1 MLQNFTMLEKMGMI
15 MEENGYEHI
24 YQDLR
29 SKILNEVLVAN
40 SKLSENNLAREY
52 KCSRTPIREVLKRLE
67 NDGFIIIK
75 PKSGT
80 YIRRDTQKELV
91 ELVEVRAYLE
101 ALAFHLCL
109 NTMTESEY
117 RRLEKIKQEM
127 DNLVEQNPIDIMRFA
142 RIHYNFHHVIIK
154 ASRNGLL
161 LRYFERL
168 NLKSSYLFYERMDE
182 KTGRITEQ
190 EHGKILVYLKNRD
203 LRGID
208 YMRDHLLRKYDISK
222 TVHTEIGGNE

>member
-1 MLQNFTMLEKMGMI
+1 LMLPNSTMLEKTGLV
-15 MEENGYEHI
+15 MEENGYEYI

-29 SKILNEVLVAN
+29 SKILNEVLAPN
-40 SKLSENNLAREY
+40 QKLSENNLSREY
-52 KCSRTPIREVLKRLE
+52 NCSRTPIREVLKRLE

-80 YIRRDTQKELV
+80 YIRRDTKKEIV

-109 NTMTESEY
+109 TTMTDSEY
-117 RRLEKIKQEM
+117 KRLEKIKQEM
-127 DNLVEQNPIDIMRFA
+127 DNLVKQIPIDIMRFA
-142 RIHYNFHHVIIK
+142 RIHYNFHHVIVK
-154 ASRNGLL
+154 ASRNDLL

-182 KTGRITEQ
+182 KTGKITEQ
-190 EHGKILVYLKNRD
+190 EHGQILIYLKNRD
-203 LRGID
+203 LRGIE

-222 TVHTEIGGNE
+222 TVRT